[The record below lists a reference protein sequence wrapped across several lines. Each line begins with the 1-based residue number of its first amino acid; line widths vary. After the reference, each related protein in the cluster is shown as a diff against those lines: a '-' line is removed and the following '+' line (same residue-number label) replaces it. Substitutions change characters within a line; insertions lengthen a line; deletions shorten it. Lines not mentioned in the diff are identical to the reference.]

1 MRSIPAAL
9 AMLDR
14 FPILIHVY
22 MLIGSLAIACLI
34 PLYSSYVVTELGE
47 PAWKLAVYI
56 VGSTAIT
63 LFSNRYFGA
72 RIDAGARLK
81 PILIFCSTLYMLN
94 MGLQSTVPAY
104 WMLLMGVPLM
114 GVSGGVLSTMFS
126 FGRLF
131 AEQTNREP
139 AKFNSHLRIAMSLG
153 WMVGTPLAFTLYGMF
168 GVSSI
173 FPTAGVISI
182 CWLAMGIWIVP
193 KSFTTHHPIK
203 TSENGR
209 IEPVPFAL
217 ILACLP
223 IFALTSANVIFVSA
237 GPVFFIEEMGFPT
250 ATPGLAF
257 SVKCFVEVLVIFV
270 VVKPAQKLGQK
281 NAMLFSALLG
291 TLFFLLIVRVTEPS
305 QIYLLCAL
313 EGLYYGINVG
323 LGLTFIQA
331 YAPHR
336 PGIATASYTN
346 AIFAGALVGNMMTG
360 TVASITTFGNTI
372 QFSALLTLLSAAIL
386 LVVRAPK
393 PETSLQTS

>member
-1 MRSIPAAL
+1 MRSVPAAL

-14 FPILIHVY
+14 YPVLIHAY

-47 PAWKLAVYI
+47 PAWKLAVFI
-56 VGSTAIT
+56 AFSTIIT

-81 PILIFCSTLYMLN
+81 PILIFCSALFGIN
-94 MGLQSTVPAY
+94 MGLQSAVPTF
-104 WMLLMGVPLM
+104 WMLLLGIPLM
-114 GVSGGVLSTMFS
+114 GVSGSVLSTMFS

-131 AEQTNREP
+131 AEQTNRDT

-153 WMVGTPLAFTLYGMF
+153 WMVGTPLAFTLYGIF
-168 GVSSI
+168 GMSSI
-173 FPTAGVISI
+173 FPTSGIISVL
-182 CWLAMGIWIVP
+182 WLAMGVVIIP
-193 KSFTTHHPIK
+193 RSFTTHHQITTK
-203 TSENGR
+203 SNTR

-237 GPVFFIEEMGFPT
+237 GPVFFIKEMGFPT

-257 SVKCFVEVLVIFV
+257 SVKCFVEVIAIFF
-270 VVKPAQKLGQK
+270 VVKPAQKLGHK
-281 NAMLFSALLG
+281 NAMLLSALLG
-291 TLFFLLIVRVTEPS
+291 TLFFLFIVRVTDPA

-323 LGLTFIQA
+323 IGLTFIQS
-331 YAPHR
+331 YALHR
-336 PGIATASYTN
+336 PGIATAYYTN
-346 AIFAGALVGNMMTG
+346 ALFAGSLVGNMMTG

-372 QFSALLTLLSAAIL
+372 QFSALLTLLSFAIL
-386 LVVRAPK
+386 LIVRAPK
-393 PETSLQTS
+393 PEASLQTP

>member
-1 MRSIPAAL
+1 
-9 AMLDR
+9 
-14 FPILIHVY
+14 
-22 MLIGSLAIACLI
+22 
-34 PLYSSYVVTELGE
+34 
-47 PAWKLAVYI
+47 
-56 VGSTAIT
+56 
-63 LFSNRYFGA
+63 
-72 RIDAGARLK
+72 
-81 PILIFCSTLYMLN
+81 MLN

-393 PETSLQTS
+393 PETSLQIS